1 VELEE
6 TAMFRNLLVH
16 IPTERSVRA
25 AIDGAISLASTSKAH
40 VDAMAIGYEST
51 NIPFVAEG
59 GAAVVSIY
67 EVEHQRAFERAN
79 TALGVFAEA
88 AKKAGI
94 SHSCQAVCGSL
105 AEASAII
112 GASAR
117 LHDLTIVTQPD
128 DQYDTHDND
137 VPQELLFEAGGPV
150 LFLPHTFQGSLTT
163 SRIGICWDGSRLAA
177 RAVRDA
183 TPFLAQAGALKIIAI
198 NEPTE
203 DPAQPLSAQLAAKLA
218 GDGLSSKIISLTADR
233 SDIQAMILSVVADED
248 IDFLVMGGYGH
259 SRLQERIIGG
269 VTRDMLGCM
278 TVPTL
283 MSH

>member
-1 VELEE
+1 
-6 TAMFRNLLVH
+6 MFRNLLVH

-40 VDAMAIGYEST
+40 VDAMAIGYDST

-112 GASAR
+112 GASA
-117 LHDLTIVTQPD
+117 H
-128 DQYDTHDND
+128 
-137 VPQELLFEAGGPV
+137 
-150 LFLPHTFQGSLTT
+150 
-163 SRIGICWDGSRLAA
+163 
-177 RAVRDA
+177 
-183 TPFLAQAGALKIIAI
+183 
-198 NEPTE
+198 
-203 DPAQPLSAQLAAKLA
+203 
-218 GDGLSSKIISLTADR
+218 
-233 SDIQAMILSVVADED
+233 
-248 IDFLVMGGYGH
+248 
-259 SRLQERIIGG
+259 RLQP
-269 VTRDMLGCM
+269 TRFGLVLPCM
-278 TVPTL
+278 V
-283 MSH
+283 SQA